1 MANEEKKVEN
11 VEESAAKKA
20 MSISVQPEQIM
31 GASIEKSG
39 DYKYASMGVKMGE
52 NQFLR
57 ISYEWKGEEIP
68 EFVMSLM
75 GWMQSNKAD
84 IDKSKAEFAAEY
96 KSLMERKV

>member
-1 MANEEKKVEN
+1 MANEEQKVET
-11 VEESAAKKA
+11 SATKKA
-20 MSISVQPEQIM
+20 MSISIQPEQIM

-57 ISYEWKGEEIP
+57 LAYEWKGEEIP
-68 EFVMSLM
+68 EFVMGLM
-75 GWMQSNKAD
+75 GWLQSNKSD
-84 IDKSKAEFAAEY
+84 VDKSKADFAAEY